1 MIMRNKAKLLA
12 VVVGCLFVVSCKKS
26 YLDRTPYN
34 GVPNPTAIQSESD
47 LAVAMSGVYAGM
59 RNTDLFGRTLP
70 VKGDLMADNAYVT
83 TSNSNRYITMN
94 NFTMTSAGGD
104 YGGLVW
110 SAAYIVIKNA
120 NNAIREGS
128 ALQSTANITQ
138 YLGEAYAVRAMMYF
152 ELVRNFAHAY
162 TVAQNDPGVPI
173 IPATLAFDQ
182 SITTVKPPRNTVK
195 EVYTQVIADLEKAYS
210 MMTIYRGSGYFSKFA
225 ARALE
230 ARVYQNMGDWANAKT
245 TALDVIN
252 NSGWVLL
259 SSTAYV
265 SPTGVLGG
273 TSAASAAN
281 TYSPGGYWANPA
293 VQSSSKNETLFEVS
307 SDLLSNNG
315 FDQLGFI
322 YLQVGGGYGD
332 LLGTAELYNLYSA
345 TDVRRGLIPLAPAGY
360 RGGQAGNIYLNYKY
374 SNPANGTDKDETK
387 VLRLADI
394 ILIAAE
400 AYYNASDYTNA
411 NLYLN
416 MVAQKRDP
424 TAAAYANTGAQVLE
438 DILTERRKELAF
450 EGNRLWDLIRLQR
463 SWTKIKNQNP
473 LTTIA
478 VTPANPQLIFPIPQ
492 PERDANPNITQ
503 NPGY

>member
-1 MIMRNKAKLLA
+1 MRRNKINLVILTLA
-12 VVVGCLFVVSCKKS
+12 VSIVSCKKS
-26 YLDRTPYN
+26 YLTRDPYN
-34 GVPNPTAIQSESD
+34 AVALGTAIQSESD
-47 LAVAMSGVYAGM
+47 LNVALSGAYATL

-70 VKGDLMADNAYVT
+70 VKGDLMADNIYVT

-94 NFTMTSAGGD
+94 NFTMTAASGD

-110 SAAYIVIKNA
+110 SAAYIAIKNA
-120 NNAIREGS
+120 NTVIKGGGT
-128 ALQSTANITQ
+128 LQSSANVNQ
-138 YLGEAYAVRAMMYF
+138 YLGEAYAIRALMYF
-152 ELVRNFAHAY
+152 ELVRNFAHPY
-162 TVAQNDPGVPI
+162 TVAPGDPGVPLV
-173 IPATLAFDQ
+173 PADLTFDGT
-182 SITTVKPPRNTVK
+182 ITSVKPARNTVK

-210 MMTIYRGSGYFSKFA
+210 MMTLYRGTGYFSKYA

-259 SSTAYV
+259 APTAYV
-265 SPTGVLGG
+265 NPGGVLGG
-273 TSAASAAN
+273 TSGSSAAN
-281 TYSPGGYWANPA
+281 TYTPGGYWASAA
-293 VQSSSKNETLFEVS
+293 VQTSSKNETLFEVG

-332 LLGTAELYNLYSA
+332 LLGTDELYNLYSA
-345 TDVRRGLIPLAPAGY
+345 TDVRKGLMPKAPAGY
-360 RGGQAGNIYLNYKY
+360 RSGQAGNIYLNYKY
-374 SNPANGTDKDETK
+374 PNPANGTDKDDTK
-387 VLRLADI
+387 LLRLADI

-400 AYYNASDYTNA
+400 AYYNAGDFTNA

-424 TAAAYANTGAQVLE
+424 SFAGYANTDAQVLE

-450 EGNRLWDLIRLQR
+450 EGSRLWDLIRLQR
-463 SWTKIKNQNP
+463 SWIKIKNQSP
-473 LTTIA
+473 LTTIS
-478 VTPANPQLIFPIPQ
+478 VTPGNTQLVFPIPQ
-492 PERDANPNITQ
+492 GERDANSNITQ